1 MDTVFASLSETL
13 GSLQPSASFV
23 IIMAV
28 AVTCAF
34 TIAGSIIAPR
44 LANRDEHL
52 DDTEVAEDQDTW
64 TELMRQLS

>member
-1 MDTVFASLSETL
+1 MDTVFANIVETIA
-13 GSLQPSASFV
+13 SLQPSASFV

-44 LANRDEHL
+44 LANRDDHADE
-52 DDTEVAEDQDTW
+52 TEVAEDQDTW
-64 TELMRQLS
+64 TELMRQLG

>member
-1 MDTVFASLSETL
+1 MDTVFSWVIETV

-28 AVTCAF
+28 GVTCAF

-44 LANRDEHL
+44 LVNREGHPEDA
-52 DDTEVAEDQDTW
+52 EVAEDQDTW